1 MKCTTTISANLQGK
15 ALRRMHG
22 FDETFDTK
30 PWLEFVEEDTDEDSF
45 ATFEDLGLKSI
56 LGDKRATLVFRM
68 ADFDGDG
75 RATLEDAL
83 YVTQA
88 MGVPKEERAHID
100 FGTLVARNSDPEE
113 GRMDVIDACLKTI
126 HLDK

>member
-1 MKCTTTISANLQGK
+1 
-15 ALRRMHG
+15 MHG
-22 FDETFDTK
+22 FDETLDTK

-45 ATFEDLGLKSI
+45 ATLDDLGLKGI
-56 LGDKRATLVFRM
+56 LGDKRAKLVFRM